1 MCRRPSS
8 RSDKEMDSMSS
19 LSRTSLSN
27 DSSRLEF
34 AVGDARLRQIICS
47 DVKCAFTNF
56 QFLPRDVHE
65 KLRNGSF
72 ADWFFA
78 FPRRSRRCTKP
89 QIFSLWFP
97 FRRSCTVN
105 KTTCTA
111 PSCLHSML
119 FSRRNY
125 DGSVDFS
132 AMVLFGYAIIFG
144 FAWSH
149 Q

>member
-1 MCRRPSS
+1 MSGCGLVIRDVSSASS
-8 RSDKEMDSMSS
+8 RSNKEMDSMSS

-27 DSSRLEF
+27 DSTQL

-78 FPRRSRRCTKP
+78 FPRWSRRCTKP
-89 QIFSLWFP
+89 QIFGLWFP

-119 FSRRNY
+119 FLCRNY
-125 DGSVDFS
+125 DGSVDFWRWYCS
-132 AMVLFGYAIIFG
+132 VM
-144 FAWSH
+144 